1 MSRQNLM
8 LVICLIYLSNI
19 VMIHNSSSQPR
30 QLMMTNFA
38 EILNSGKTWLVY
50 FGNKVNAPIELFL
63 KEFDMSAEVL
73 EDYGILTAK
82 VNCTKQNITKY
93 CTSEHVLNKVHLFR
107 AGQILQT
114 FVTDTVFDV
123 NAIVAHVLFAVLF
136 NEVKYVQTPGELQSL
151 TKAAK
156 GRTDVVFAHVQAL
169 GIPEHRAVMEA
180 AFVYGTRYQFVLST
194 GGSVLKFLGVK
205 EPRKMT
211 AGLWFLHC
219 KMVPKKSESCRSTT
233 LRKLMT
239 SLNVYIFLKLMD
251 MPLVMEVSMDPDEVV
266 KAHQPL
272 HFPLLFLFTHRETLQ
287 LDRNLAESVAW
298 KLRGD
303 ALVVLVNR
311 DESKRRLPEDHNA
324 AFILPGEVLPVKYLT
339 LKNAEE
345 AIYLFE
351 ENETAVLE
359 DETKDYSSVLD
370 ILDDEV
376 AESVYRERSINL
388 ESYVPNLTA
397 QNFTDAI
404 SEGRHTVVLFYNTW
418 DAVSMAFMQSYFE
431 TALLL
436 RDATDVTLA
445 CINCADWTEVCM
457 SQNATQ
463 FPVVIL
469 YSFSEM
475 PQQYCG
481 MLGTESL
488 YRFIRLRRIPSP
500 LILTTE
506 NDVESFLSGEIRQS
520 FAAYSSLAVL
530 GLFNSSEKQGCSAFQ
545 EASQALKGEIVMGLY
560 CIPDNIDW
568 SLKHTGLL
576 PVMLFS
582 RSPDFSP
589 EVFYLKETNP
599 QAIISAIRQAT
610 FNKLVE
616 LTLLNLPSYLQ
627 CKKPLLILFVN
638 DEEKRNGKTAK
649 DELSDLQNTGFLDQ
663 FVACWLHLDRTP
675 VGRAVLEF
683 HLGFLPQLPVLILIQ
698 INSGSEVFV
707 FPAEYSLLASEIQNW
722 LHRVQNGDE
731 EPVGELQDENWGPTT
746 PLFDFLALMDEAVPG
761 FAAQKISKSQQL
773 KSKTEREKVE
783 KDKEENIKLD
793 LSSGQPVQPPELL
806 EKDEKILKRTSSDS
820 EHKRQVF
827 HGKSL
832 HGGSQ
837 PLGKQKQHSEL

>member
-1 MSRQNLM
+1 
-8 LVICLIYLSNI
+8 
-19 VMIHNSSSQPR
+19 
-30 QLMMTNFA
+30 
-38 EILNSGKTWLVY
+38 
-50 FGNKVNAPIELFL
+50 
-63 KEFDMSAEVL
+63 MSAEVL

-82 VNCTKQNITKY
+82 VNCTKENITKY

-136 NEVKYVQTPGELQSL
+136 NEVKYVHTPGELQSL

-194 GGSVLKFLGVK
+194 GGSVLKFLGLVLV
-205 EPRKMT
+205 MT

-219 KMVPKKSESCRSTT
+219 KMVPKRSESCRSTT
-233 LRKLMT
+233 LKKLMT
-239 SLNVYIFLKLMD
+239 SLNVYIFLKLME
-251 MPLVMEVSMDPDEVV
+251 MPLVV
-266 KAHQPL
+266 
-272 HFPLLFLFTHRETLQ
+272 R
-287 LDRNLAESVAW
+287 
-298 KLRGD
+298 
-303 ALVVLVNR
+303 
-311 DESKRRLPEDHNA
+311 
-324 AFILPGEVLPVKYLT
+324 VLPVKYLT

-351 ENETAVLE
+351 ENETADLE

-376 AESVYRERSINL
+376 AESVYRDRSINL
-388 ESYVPNLTA
+388 ESSYVPNLTA
-397 QNFTDAI
+397 QNFTDII
-404 SEGRHTVVLFYNTW
+404 SEGSHTVVLFYNTW
-418 DAVSMAFMQSYFE
+418 DPVSMAFMQSYFE
-431 TALLL
+431 TAHLL

-445 CINCADWTEVCM
+445 CVNCADWTEVCM
-457 SQNATQ
+457 SQNTTQ

-469 YSFSEM
+469 YSSSEM
-475 PQQYCG
+475 PQQYFG

-488 YRFIRLRRIPSP
+488 HRFIRLRRIPSP

-506 NDVESFLSGEIRQS
+506 NDVESFLSGEIHQS

-530 GLFNSSEKQGCSAFQ
+530 GLFNSSDKQGTVYLLFRLLLQIITESIAILLK
-545 EASQALKGEIVMGLY
+545 ALFKDFFSWIIYILIKIVSFLF
-560 CIPDNIDW
+560 
-568 SLKHTGLL
+568 LL
-576 PVMLFS
+576 
-582 RSPDFSP
+582 D
-589 EVFYLKETNP
+589 
-599 QAIISAIRQAT
+599 Q
-610 FNKLVE
+610 VE

-638 DEEKRNGKTAK
+638 DEEKSKAS
-649 DELSDLQNTGFLDQ
+649 ELSFLM
-663 FVACWLHLDRTP
+663 FVFFSLSDRTP

-707 FPAEYSLLASEIQNW
+707 FPTEYPLLGSEIKNW
-722 LHRVQNGDE
+722 LHRVQNGYE
-731 EPVGELQDENWGPTT
+731 EPVGELEDENWSPTT
-746 PLFDFLALMDEAVPG
+746 PLFDFLAIMDEAVPG

-793 LSSGQPVQPPELL
+793 LSSGHL
-806 EKDEKILKRTSSDS
+806 RTS
-820 EHKRQVF
+820 
-827 HGKSL
+827 
-832 HGGSQ
+832 
-837 PLGKQKQHSEL
+837 